1 MARVREFIIAV
12 IVAVEFCNAASV
24 RAGEIPTYLNV
35 NPSAT
40 TAAPPSPPTGI
51 SPGLANR
58 GSGNNGNG
66 SSFCQQPIYDNW
78 GCYGLPAG
86 RLLTPSWGGIV
97 GFGRSYR
104 DSCLLVHGWRVAKL
118 RTGAYLFNRQ

>member
-58 GSGNNGNG
+58 GSGNNGMVRRSVSNRSTTTG
-66 SSFCQQPIYDNW
+66 DVTGYRQG
-78 GCYGLPAG
+78 GC
-86 RLLTPSWGGIV
+86 
-97 GFGRSYR
+97 
-104 DSCLLVHGWRVAKL
+104 
-118 RTGAYLFNRQ
+118 